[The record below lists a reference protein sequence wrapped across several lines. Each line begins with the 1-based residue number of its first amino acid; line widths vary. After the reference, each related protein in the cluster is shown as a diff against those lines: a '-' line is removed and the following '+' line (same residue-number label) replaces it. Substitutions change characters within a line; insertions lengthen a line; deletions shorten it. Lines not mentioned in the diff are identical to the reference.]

1 MVIEE
6 CAGGAVATE
15 DAPVV
20 EVYDFGRPATLARE
34 HARALELSFE
44 TFARQW
50 ATQLT
55 DKIRVRAHVGLE
67 QVSMLTYAEYAD
79 SLPPTTA
86 IVVCAPA
93 GEESDG
99 DASSIVQFPLSAAL
113 SWIIQMVGGRP
124 VDVTEER
131 ALTPIEQGLIRH
143 LMTDALENLSH
154 ALGALA
160 PRGLAVSGIQYSP
173 QFAQLAS
180 AGDLVIVAR
189 FSMRLGD
196 RVVPA
201 SVMLPA
207 APVLERLTSAV
218 PAAPVHNAP
227 ALIRRQV
234 EQTPV
239 DLALR
244 LTPRAVRPADVLGLA
259 VGDVLR
265 LPHAQDRPLDIV
277 AGDVPVATAAV
288 GTSGARLACVI
299 TSVRHAAA
307 TDPTASGAAAA
318 DAADPIPEELR

>member
-6 CAGGAVATE
+6 RADRAVATR

-20 EVYDFGRPATLARE
+20 EVYDFGRAATLARE
-34 HARALELSFE
+34 HARTLELSFE

-93 GEESDG
+93 GADTS

-113 SWIIQMVGGRP
+113 SWIVQLVGGRP
-124 VDVTEER
+124 VDITEER
-131 ALTPIEQGLIRH
+131 ALTPIEQALIRY
-143 LMTDALENLSH
+143 LMTDALENLGH
-154 ALGALA
+154 ALGGLL
-160 PRGLAVSGIQYSP
+160 PRGLTVSGIQYSP
-173 QFAQLAS
+173 AFAQLAS

-189 FSMRLGD
+189 FSMRFGE

-201 SVMLPA
+201 SVMLRA
-207 APVLERLTSAV
+207 APVLERLTSAT
-218 PAAPVHNAP
+218 PTAPVDNAP
-227 ALIRRQV
+227 ALIRRRI
-234 EQTPV
+234 EETPV
-239 DLALR
+239 ELSLR
-244 LTPRAVRPADVLGLA
+244 LAPRAVRPSDVLGLS

-265 LPHAQDRPLDIV
+265 FPHAHDRPLDLV
-277 AGDVPVATAAV
+277 SGDVPVATAAV

-299 TSVRHAAA
+299 TSIS
-307 TDPTASGAAAA
+307 ASGSAEA

>member
-6 CAGGAVATE
+6 HADVAVATR

-20 EVYDFGRPATLARE
+20 EVYDFGRAATLARE
-34 HARALELSFE
+34 HARTLELSFE

-93 GEESDG
+93 GSDSSG

-113 SWIIQMVGGRP
+113 SWIVQLVGGRP
-124 VDVTEER
+124 VDITEER
-131 ALTPIEQGLIRH
+131 ALTPIEQALIRY

-154 ALGALA
+154 ALGGLL
-160 PRGLAVSGIQYSP
+160 PRGLMVSGIQYSP
-173 QFAQLAS
+173 AFAQLAS

-189 FSMRLGD
+189 FSMRFGE

-207 APVLERLTSAV
+207 APVLERLSSAT
-218 PAAPVHNAP
+218 PAAPIDNAP

-234 EQTPV
+234 EDTPLE
-239 DLALR
+239 LALR
-244 LTPRAVRPADVLGLA
+244 LAPRAVRPTDVLGLS

-265 LPHAQDRPLDIV
+265 FPHAHDRPLELV
-277 AGDVPVATAAV
+277 SGDVPVATAAV

-299 TSVRHAAA
+299 TSIS
-307 TDPTASGAAAA
+307 ASGAAEA

>member
-6 CAGGAVATE
+6 RAGGAVATE
-15 DAPVV
+15 DRPVV

-34 HARALELSFE
+34 HARALELAFE

-67 QVSMLTYAEYAD
+67 QVSMHTYAEYAD

-86 IVVCAPA
+86 IVVCAPQDGSDA
-93 GEESDG
+93 GG
-99 DASSIVQFPLSAAL
+99 DDARSIVQFPLSAAL
-113 SWIIQMVGGRP
+113 SWIVQMVGGRP
-124 VDVTEER
+124 VDVTDER
-131 ALTPIEQGLIRH
+131 ALTPIEQALIRY
-143 LMTDALENLSH
+143 LMTGALENLSH
-154 ALGALA
+154 ALGGLV
-160 PRGLAVSGIQYSP
+160 PRGLQMTGIQYSP

-189 FSMRLGD
+189 FSMRLGE

-207 APVLERLTSAV
+207 AAVLERLTSAT
-218 PAAPVHNAP
+218 PTAP
-227 ALIRRQV
+227 ADTAPGLVRRQV

-239 DLALR
+239 ELALR
-244 LTPRAVRPADVLGLA
+244 LAPRAVRPADVLGLT

-265 LPHAQDRPLDIV
+265 LPHAQERPLELV

-288 GTSGARLACVI
+288 GSNGARLACVI
-299 TSVRHAAA
+299 TSIAPSGSA
-307 TDPTASGAAAA
+307 ASGAAAP
-318 DAADPIPEELR
+318 ADPISEELR